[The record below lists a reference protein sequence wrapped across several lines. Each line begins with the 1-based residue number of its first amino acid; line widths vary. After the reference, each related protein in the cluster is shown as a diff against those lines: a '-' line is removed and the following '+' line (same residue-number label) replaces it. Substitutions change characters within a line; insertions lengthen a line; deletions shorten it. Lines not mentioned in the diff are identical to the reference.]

1 MEALIVTIER
11 VTLGESVFRV
21 AAGPAGAIYPDFATA
36 LRQVARLLKEYWP
49 PEGLK
54 KVGAP

>member
-1 MEALIVTIER
+1 MIVTIER
-11 VTLGESVFRV
+11 VTPGDPVFRV
-21 AAGPAGAIYPDFATA
+21 AAGPAGAIYTDFTTA